1 LRRRIYYAHSNAT
14 EDREQWQRLAGHL
27 NGTAERAGAFLETAG
42 HAELGRVAGLL
53 HDLGKYTDGFQV
65 RLAGDGP
72 RVDHSTA
79 GARVAIDT
87 YGSALGKMLAFCTAG
102 HHAGLAN
109 GTNGTQITALADRLG
124 NEIATPDPIWKQEI
138 LLPDSL
144 KTRRIRPRS
153 LETAAF
159 SAAFLIRMI
168 FSALVDADWLDTE
181 AYHAADDGKPISRG
195 AHPALAELQKRLDVR
210 LNALGKVRWS
220 RFFGPV
226 VKVYSRTS
234 GRHWND
240 DETATT
246 VHGELQEAGGAR
258 RAAGRPY
265 RAGDRSQAR
274 DPSEPGRRLEAP
286 GNRRVGGGLR
296 GRQSVA
302 RLRARGDG
310 PGPARE
316 DRRVDGGAGFFS
328 ARLATLSRAARL
340 ELVERGGALSVRR
353 QCALL
358 GINRS
363 SVYYRPREE
372 RAENLALMR
381 RMDELSLQYPFYGSR
396 QMARHLGREGV
407 SVGRRRVRRLMRLMG
422 LEAVYRKPRTSA
434 AQPGHRIYP
443 YLLRELTIDRP
454 DQVWC
459 ADITYIPVTAGFLYL
474 VAVMDWAS
482 RHVLAWRLSNT
493 MDTGFC
499 IEALEAAL
507 RTGTPEIFN
516 TDQGAQFMST
526 TFTERVLAAGAQCS
540 MDGRGRCLDNV
551 FIERLWRSLKYEAV
565 YLHELT
571 DGFEA
576 ERVIGAWMTFY
587 SDVRPHS
594 ALGGR
599 TPAEAYGEERAA

>member
-1 LRRRIYYAHSNAT
+1 MSI
-14 EDREQWQRLAGHL
+14 
-27 NGTAERAGAFLETAG
+27 
-42 HAELGRVAGLL
+42 
-53 HDLGKYTDGFQV
+53 
-65 RLAGDGP
+65 
-72 RVDHSTA
+72 
-79 GARVAIDT
+79 
-87 YGSALGKMLAFCTAG
+87 
-102 HHAGLAN
+102 
-109 GTNGTQITALADRLG
+109 
-124 NEIATPDPIWKQEI
+124 
-138 LLPDSL
+138 
-144 KTRRIRPRS
+144 
-153 LETAAF
+153 
-159 SAAFLIRMI
+159 
-168 FSALVDADWLDTE
+168 
-181 AYHAADDGKPISRG
+181 
-195 AHPALAELQKRLDVR
+195 
-210 LNALGKVRWS
+210 
-220 RFFGPV
+220 
-226 VKVYSRTS
+226 
-234 GRHWND
+234 
-240 DETATT
+240 
-246 VHGELQEAGGAR
+246 
-258 RAAGRPY
+258 
-265 RAGDRSQAR
+265 
-274 DPSEPGRRLEAP
+274 
-286 GNRRVGGGLR
+286 
-296 GRQSVA
+296 
-302 RLRARGDG
+302 
-310 PGPARE
+310 
-316 DRRVDGGAGFFS
+316 
-328 ARLATLSRAARL
+328 
-340 ELVERGGALSVRR
+340 RR

-363 SVYYRPREE
+363 SVYYTPREE

-422 LEAVYRKPRTSA
+422 LEALYRKPRTSD

-443 YLLRELTIDRP
+443 YLLRDLTIERP

-459 ADITYIPVTAGFLYL
+459 ADITYIPVAAGFLYL

-516 TDQGAQFMST
+516 TDQGAQFTST
-526 TFTERVLAAGAQCS
+526 TFTERVLAAGARCS

-565 YLHELT
+565 YLHELV